1 MLDCIPPYKYATNVC
16 INVVPFPPAHTHT
29 HARTTG
35 KVSLSVARDRTSD
48 SRFASNPN
56 PINYG
61 LEAGDIVFAFF
72 GSVLLVVVGA
82 LVVLGFFIHPF
93 FLS

>member
-29 HARTTG
+29 RTTG
-35 KVSLSVARDRTSD
+35 EVSLSVARDRTSD